1 MNIQKFYEQAY
12 QWIITIGPRIVIAVI
27 ILLLGF
33 WIIRIIK
40 KWLNHHLIKKE
51 VNTSVR
57 PFLIN
62 LFGIAMQIILLLMFM
77 QIIGLRMT
85 ILTALVGAF
94 GVAAGG
100 FIRNFTKFYQRYFN
114 SFFKAIP
121 CWGKYNCARAGR
133 RGYRHSNLF
142 YGINHF

>member
-12 QWIITIGPRIVIAVI
+12 QWIITIGQRIVIAVI

-94 GVAAGG
+94 GVAAGLALSG
-100 FIRNFTKFYQRYFN
+100 TLQNFT
-114 SFFKAIP
+114 SGILI
-121 CWGKYNCARAGR
+121 
-133 RGYRHSNLF
+133 LF
-142 YGINHF
+142 LKPFRVGENIIAQG